1 MIFITA
7 KFPVQRQ
14 HADDWPD
21 IVKGFTEG
29 TRAEE
34 GCLWFTWSRGV
45 EDSNEYVLVEA
56 FKDADAGAAHVGS
69 EHFQR
74 AQEEL
79 PRYLARTPDIVSTTV
94 EGAAWSSL
102 GELAVKR

>member
-7 KFPVQRQ
+7 KFPVQPQ

-56 FKDADAGAAHVGS
+56 FTDAEAGAAHVGS
-69 EHFQR
+69 AHFRR

-79 PRYLARTPDIVSTTV
+79 PGYLARTPDIISTTI
-94 EGAAWSSL
+94 EGTGWSEL
-102 GELAVKR
+102 GELAVTR